1 MVVVVVVVVHRR
13 LAYLGIRRL
22 ELDAELL
29 SSGDDDLHLRDA
41 VAVHNVAVREELVL
55 REASADLNDLHLLE
69 DGALARLARTCV
81 DRRDKDDDD
90 DESHERANEWRLSIL
105 RSLPLAVPRGSLDSK
120 GKAAA
125 ASVPSRSSLTS
136 SCDSW
141 LMSFI
146 SVSIWRLRFAFFLSS
161 AVWPWQVLPM
171 VGWLIGRLVG
181 CREVKDGAERGERR
195 IGSSR
200 QRAAEWVGLKYA
212 LDRELPVLL
221 AGGSGGSGS
230 SASS

>member
-1 MVVVVVVVVHRR
+1 MQPLATTRHLQQGAGPLARR
-13 LAYLGIRRL
+13 EPTNRESRVSRQRGPSWWWWWSTDGWGAYLGIRRL

-181 CREVKDGAERGERR
+181 CREVKD
-195 IGSSR
+195 
-200 QRAAEWVGLKYA
+200 
-212 LDRELPVLL
+212 
-221 AGGSGGSGS
+221 
-230 SASS
+230 